1 MGPTNKIALAINETL
16 QQREYDNLATKELP
30 RSQRRQY
37 ERDLRKQ
44 TKKAVGLLT
53 RISKAERN
61 GNQEELEKL
70 KEEYRI
76 WKADLPN

>member
-16 QQREYDNLATKELP
+16 QQREYDNIAGKELP
-30 RSQRRQY
+30 RAQRRKY

-53 RISKAERN
+53 RITKEERN

-76 WKADLPN
+76 WKADLKK